1 MDQLKKLIATLSW
14 PQRAGI
20 LATAAVALCAIL
32 GLVHWRHE
40 QDFRPLFTGM
50 APEDASAVVQ
60 KLKESGAE
68 YRIGDGGAT
77 VSVPAEKLDELRL
90 DLAGAGLPKTGRV
103 GFELFD
109 KTNLGITDFAE
120 HVNYQRAIEGE
131 LERTIR
137 TLNEV
142 EQARVHVT
150 FPKDSVFL
158 DSREPAKASVLVQLK
173 PGATLMPQNVLAITN
188 LVASAV
194 QGLTPDNVSVVDM
207 QGNLLNRPHKGLLDD
222 DGMSDGMLEYKH
234 QIEKDLAAKVE
245 STLEPLLGAGKFRVG
260 VSADCDFA
268 TTDQSD
274 EVLDPTRSVMVTSQ
288 KSEDIAGTVA
298 TSGVPGTASNLP
310 RPPDAARPAS
320 TPGTASRRTESVTYD
335 TSRTVRHVK
344 TPEGSIKRI
353 SAALLLDQAVQ
364 WQGTGKQRKRVL
376 VPPSPTELKAIHD
389 VVAGVLGLDPQRGDQ
404 LVIESLPFEQTLS
417 GDSGIEEPPA
427 APPAPNPFKLPWDKR
442 IVLAGAGALLIG
454 IVAAVALLRK
464 KKRKSVE
471 ITGKRA
477 LPSAASASSI
487 KGVVDDSDEQA
498 LGLAD
503 QAGSDSPQL
512 AAGELPP
519 FKFQLP
525 PLGRKIEGM
534 RAGMK
539 ELVQRDPSIAANV
552 VRGWLEEDH
561 R

>member
-1 MDQLKKLIATLSW
+1 MDQLKKLIAALSW
-14 PQRAGI
+14 PQRAGVVV
-20 LATAAVALCAIL
+20 AVVVALGMIL

-40 QDFRPLFTGM
+40 EDFRPLFTGM

-60 KLKESGAE
+60 KLKESGVE
-68 YRIGDGGAT
+68 YRIGSEGAM
-77 VSVPAEKLDELRL
+77 VSVPAGKVDEVRL
-90 DLAGAGLPKTGRV
+90 DMAGAGLPKTGRV

-120 HVNYQRAIEGE
+120 HVNYERAIEGE

-158 DSREPAKASVLVQLK
+158 DSREPAKASVLVQLR
-173 PGATLMPQNVLAITN
+173 PGAMLMPQNVLAITN
-188 LVASAV
+188 LVASSV

-222 DGMSDGMLEYKH
+222 NMSDGMLEYKH
-234 QIEKDLAAKVE
+234 EIEKDLAAKVE
-245 STLEPLLGAGKFRVG
+245 TTLEPLLGAGKFRVG
-260 VSADCDFA
+260 VSADCDYT

-288 KSEDIAGTVA
+288 KSEDTAGTVA
-298 TSGVPGTASNLP
+298 TSGIPGTASNLP
-310 RPPDAARPAS
+310 RSPDAARPAPM
-320 TPGTASRRTESVTYD
+320 PGTASRRTESVTYD

-344 TPEGSIKRI
+344 TPEGTVKRI

-417 GDSGIEEPPA
+417 GDSGMGEPPP
-427 APPAPNPFKLPWDKR
+427 APPAPNPFKLPWNMR
-442 IVLAGAGALLIG
+442 IVLAAAGALVVG

-464 KKRKSVE
+464 KKRGSAAV
-471 ITGKRA
+471 TAKRA
-477 LPSAASASSI
+477 LPGAASAASPQALA
-487 KGVVDDSDEQA
+487 GDSDED
-498 LGLAD
+498 GPRRLA
-503 QAGSDSPQL
+503 SDSPQL
-512 AAGELPP
+512 TAPDLPA

-525 PLGRKIEGM
+525 PLGKKIEGM

-539 ELVQRDPSIAANV
+539 ELVQRDPLVAANV
-552 VRGWLEEDH
+552 VRGWLEEDG